1 MFAIDTNILLRIFQ
15 NDDPVQT
22 EQARQILREHAPVFV
37 NDIVLVEFA
46 WTCKS
51 VFKLDRE
58 AIFLRLKAIVEAPE
72 FCFAYPSAVER
83 AVYGYGSRKSDFADW
98 LAGESN
104 VEHGCETTFTFDDG
118 AAKGGAFRLVD

>member
-58 AIFLRLKAIVEAPE
+58 AIFLRLKAII
-72 FCFAYPSAVER
+72 
-83 AVYGYGSRKSDFADW
+83 
-98 LAGESN
+98 
-104 VEHGCETTFTFDDG
+104 
-118 AAKGGAFRLVD
+118 